1 MDYYFKLLFVWGLG
15 FLIFYFDTKR
25 SDINQVYGCSKCDSE
40 YEPHIE
46 KCYDCGEIL
55 QQFKSSI

>member
-1 MDYYFKLLFVWGLG
+1 MQAIPITYQGINFRSKLEARWYIFMKNLG
-15 FLIFYFDTKR
+15 W
-25 SDINQVYGCSKCDSE
+25 NVE